1 MPSKL
6 VCAVA
11 AVWTAAAYR
20 VDRKSIAAA
29 VSESRA
35 NATNEEGA
43 HASLSSEIEAAFVAA
58 GLARFRSIH
67 GNGDKPLVPYDE
79 YEAVQNSVP
88 TKNIDPNDMEGMK
101 KIMASLFGRLEH
113 WHKKFSAVPAS
124 DPMWTEV
131 RKRIKAQ
138 MRSTSKDADEWIT
151 YVEKKD
157 WAGYN
162 KKSCAF
168 FGGAG
173 LIPEPGKSTVRP
185 TDAFYCGHPAVD
197 WSGGIF
203 GGKPISDLCHA
214 TVGDANKPT
223 LCGQYSDKEI
233 VLGMA
238 VGPSEID
245 EDARNVNVMTV
256 DCLMDIVDG
265 DIYYCQKCAG
275 RCNG

>member
-6 VCAVA
+6 VCAAA

-35 NATNEEGA
+35 NATNVEGA

-58 GLARFRSIH
+58 GLARFRGIH
-67 GNGDKPLVPYDE
+67 GNGDKPLLPYDE
-79 YEAVQNSVP
+79 FEALQNLMP
-88 TKNIDPNDMEGMK
+88 KNIDPNDMEGIK
-101 KIMASLFGRLEH
+101 KSMQSMFVGLEH

-131 RKRIKAQ
+131 RKRIKAHI
-138 MRSTSKDADEWIT
+138 RSTSKDADEWIT

-157 WAGYN
+157 WAGYS
-162 KKSCAF
+162 KKACAWV
-168 FGGAG
+168 GGG
-173 LIPEPGKSTVRP
+173 MIPEPGKSTVRP
-185 TDAFYCGHPAVD
+185 EDAFYCGHPAVD

-214 TVGDANKPT
+214 TVGDANKPN
-223 LCGQYSDKEI
+223 LCGKYTDKEI

-238 VGPSEID
+238 VTAKEIY
-245 EDARNVNVMTV
+245 EDARIINMMTV
-256 DCLMDIVDG
+256 DCLLDIVEG

-275 RCNG
+275 RCHG